1 MQILFIYNITHILLK
16 NQQQSTES
24 HMLAAGVLL
33 EAHLSS
39 PNKLVAQVLESPTP
53 ASLALLIRLLL
64 ADFGVAQPAA
74 DILVLLLAVLLLLL
88 VLIAALLGD
97 APLAPPIAPHM
108 CEVISSQEGLIIFP
122 IQGIPAKD
130 VVRELRQDG
139 CSLRIASDVLL

>member
-1 MQILFIYNITHILLK
+1 
-16 NQQQSTES
+16 
-24 HMLAAGVLL
+24 MLAAGVLL

-53 ASLALLIRLLL
+53 ASLALLIRLFL
-64 ADFGVAQPAA
+64 ADFGVVQPAA
-74 DILVLLLAVLLLLL
+74 DILVLLLAVLLLL

-108 CEVISSQEGLIIFP
+108 CEVVSSQEGLIIFP

-130 VVRELRQDG
+130 VVRELGQDG